1 LAKEAIQQKIKIVPN
16 QTRIFGKIQTV
27 SFLAKPENLSY
38 SSFVIFH
45 SSRSFVRSKTIFIN
59 YFLNNKFF

>member
-1 LAKEAIQQKIKIVPN
+1 MAKEAIQQKIKIVPN

-38 SSFVIFH
+38 SSFVILPE
-45 SSRSFVRSKTIFIN
+45 V
-59 YFLNNKFF
+59 FLDQELFS